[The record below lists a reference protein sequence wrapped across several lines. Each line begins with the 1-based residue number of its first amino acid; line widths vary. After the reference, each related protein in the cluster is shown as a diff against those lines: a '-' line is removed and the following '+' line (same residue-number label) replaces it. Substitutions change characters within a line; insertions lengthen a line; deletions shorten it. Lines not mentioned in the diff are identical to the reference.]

1 MKTKIIVAILAL
13 VSLGVGVGIGYLIF
27 NKPVNNTSNTN
38 NGNTNSN
45 TTPNNQNANESNF
58 NQTIKVL
65 KDKTYVIK
73 DDNEELAIKL
83 VSVSDSR
90 CPKDAQ
96 CIWAGEI
103 VYDIT
108 INENKATLGTENNSS
123 VEYENYIIKLAD
135 NNDSL
140 EFVNLIVTKK

>member
-1 MKTKIIVAILAL
+1 MKTKILATILAL
-13 VSLGVGVGIGYLIF
+13 VSFGVGIGTGYLIF
-27 NKPVNNTSNTN
+27 NKPANNTPSTN
-38 NGNTNSN
+38 NGNTI
-45 TTPNNQNANESNF
+45 PNNQNTNESNY
-58 NQTIKVL
+58 NQNIKVL

-73 DDNEELAIKL
+73 DDKEELAIKL